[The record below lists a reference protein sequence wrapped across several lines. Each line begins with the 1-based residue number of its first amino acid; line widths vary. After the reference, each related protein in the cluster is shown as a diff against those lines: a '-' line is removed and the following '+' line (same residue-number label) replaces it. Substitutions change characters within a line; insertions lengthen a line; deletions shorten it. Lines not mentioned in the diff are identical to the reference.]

1 MNLNSVRVVAV
12 ASILPEHSPRSLCA
26 EGRLIDA
33 LVPSTL
39 LRELPGEVHGQELP
53 SQALPLGILRR
64 DGSAKPTLTANG
76 RVFEAELSEGVI
88 LRSTCYLQ

>member
-53 SQALPLGILRR
+53 SQALPPGVPMP
-64 DGSAKPTLTANG
+64 DGSVKAALADC
-76 RVFEAELSEGVI
+76 EGV
-88 LRSTCYLQ
+88 